1 MFWMEGA
8 RVMDLR
14 NRGVISWCFLTLEGE
29 VAALRRFAGGKVLR
43 LDWRFGGEHFFVTLV
58 GRAGLSGLTDFLL
71 AGRVW
76 WS

>member
-1 MFWMEGA
+1 MKGA
-8 RVMDLR
+8 RVRVLR
-14 NRGVISWCFLTLEGE
+14 DWGVVGGFFSASGGE